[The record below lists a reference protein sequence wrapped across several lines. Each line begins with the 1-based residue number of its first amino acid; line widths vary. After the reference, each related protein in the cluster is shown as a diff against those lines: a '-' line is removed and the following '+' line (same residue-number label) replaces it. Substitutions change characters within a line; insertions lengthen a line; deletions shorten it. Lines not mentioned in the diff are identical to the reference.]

1 MSIKGVAD
9 WSWCIAGRD
18 WGADA
23 TTLRTS
29 YQALVRPILEYGY
42 PVYCCAS
49 QSNLNKLE
57 KVQLS
62 AARIITGLKR
72 SCPSEIVLYE
82 ADLQP
87 LNFRRQANLVK
98 YYNKLSSLDQGN
110 LTAIYLNNWTCNQR
124 LKKNSPFSHVKS
136 QLLIAENIE
145 PLYLH
150 SNLSTCLDLSNV
162 SFHESLPTMLDKK
175 DCVPDFLRQLSL
187 EIINKIPPNDIK
199 IFSDGSKM
207 DRQTGSG
214 VFIETPRENYTLHQ
228 RNPDFC
234 SVFRSELIAIDR
246 GLEKILSE
254 GHLGNTWILSDSRSS
269 IQHLKN
275 WALIG
280 DKTSFSILQKVKLI
294 SQQHEVHF
302 QWIPS
307 HVDIHGNELADT
319 LAKKGLDHPVPST
332 SELTYL
338 ELFARQKAQN
348 KQKWLLPPIHYWYK
362 AERPG
367 LSLSL
372 PGDRQTN
379 TCLSRLAS
387 GHLKSLTFSANQK
400 IFPLCP
406 KCQQNQASPEHILNC
421 LGLDWNDIHSSPIL
435 VSDFLNVNGFIDLV

>member
-1 MSIKGVAD
+1 MGPVPYQPDYPGLSNAALETLKARKRLNIIK
-9 WSWCIAGRD
+9 CIAGRD

-87 LNFRRQANLVK
+87 LNFR
-98 YYNKLSSLDQGN
+98 
-110 LTAIYLNNWTCNQR
+110 
-124 LKKNSPFSHVKS
+124 
-136 QLLIAENIE
+136 
-145 PLYLH
+145 

-372 PGDRQTN
+372 PDSPGKET
-379 TCLSRLAS
+379 
-387 GHLKSLTFSANQK
+387 LT
-400 IFPLCP
+400 
-406 KCQQNQASPEHILNC
+406 SPT
-421 LGLDWNDIHSSPIL
+421 GLWI
-435 VSDFLNVNGFIDLV
+435 

>member
-1 MSIKGVAD
+1 MLHLFRSGIICQLIHGRGYAASVVQRPEHREQAT
-9 WSWCIAGRD
+9 SGIALRVI
-18 WGADA
+18 GA
-23 TTLRTS
+23 LKPH
-29 YQALVRPILEYGY
+29 RPVKAG
-42 PVYCCAS
+42 
-49 QSNLNKLE
+49 
-57 KVQLS
+57 
-62 AARIITGLKR
+62 T
-72 SCPSEIVLYE
+72 PS
-82 ADLQP
+82 
-87 LNFRRQANLVK
+87 
-98 YYNKLSSLDQGN
+98 GG
-110 LTAIYLNNWTCNQR
+110 
-124 LKKNSPFSHVKS
+124 
-136 QLLIAENIE
+136 
-145 PLYLH
+145 YLH

-199 IFSDGSKM
+199 IFSDGSKI

-362 AERPG
+362 AKRPG

-387 GHLKSLTFSANQK
+387 GHLKCLTFSANQK
-400 IFPLCP
+400 VFPLCP